1 MLEHEAEVRRES
13 ALERRRALARMT
25 KAELIDRVHLLEA
38 YGEYVAEAYGALTY
52 DAAVAGAMDA
62 DREDGGER

>member
-1 MLEHEAEVRRES
+1 MSAGAWDAMLEHEAEVRRES

-38 YGEYVAEAYGALTY
+38 YG
-52 DAAVAGAMDA
+52 AGAMDA
-62 DREDGGER
+62 DREDGSER